1 VNTFEWSPIVN
12 MPTNPTN
19 GKPIL
24 KLGSGVANVF
34 SKCMKPTRLS
44 ELRKLF
50 SSAVAHYPLSIHV
63 STAAGRQGV
72 MWDVLVNS
80 TDLRS
85 ERYGNALTEQEVLH
99 TLPADTLVQVV
110 NAAESGL
117 LVNSKHRRSHP
128 LQL

>member
-1 VNTFEWSPIVN
+1 VNTLERKPIVS

-34 SKCMKPTRLS
+34 SKCMTPTRLS
-44 ELRKLF
+44 DVRKVF
-50 SSAVAHYPLSIHV
+50 SSSVAHYPLSIHV
-63 STAAGRQGV
+63 STTAGRQGV
-72 MWDVLVNS
+72 MWDVLLND

-85 ERYGNALTEQEVLH
+85 ARYGNALTEEEVLQ

-117 LVNSKHRRSHP
+117 LVNSKYRRSHP
-128 LQL
+128 LHL